1 MRSENPKV
9 KFNLLPTT
17 KVSRFISFLKFFA
30 ENLYKLMKHLPSGNK
45 VVFLS
50 RQSDKPGL
58 DFLLL
63 RDELLRRDPSVKIV
77 MITKRLEKNLSS
89 IIRFVWY
96 TFVSLYHLATSSVC
110 VLDSYWPVVSMLQ
123 HKESLTVIQMWHA
136 IGKMKQSGYQTLGKK
151 YGRQEDIAEAMDMH
165 KGYDVVIAGADSMN
179 DYYCASFGVEK
190 EQLLNIGLPRI
201 DYLLENRK
209 SNRDLLLT
217 IYPQLKGKTLVLY
230 APTFRRGV
238 AIDYSHVVKAFP
250 SDKYAL
256 IVKPHPNQIVKN
268 KEALLPYMYNNLPT
282 IAVLDACDIVIT
294 DFSAISFEAA
304 VINKPIYFYLYD
316 YENYLAINGVNINPY
331 EEMPNSVFKNLDE
344 LINAIKNEPYDMA
357 ALQDFRERYLPAKM
371 GYSTHRLTKLILD
384 CIRDGKYEGLRKNLI
399 RKT

>member
-1 MRSENPKV
+1 M
-9 KFNLLPTT
+9 KFDALSPTGI
-17 KVSRFISFLKFFA
+17 SRLISFLKFFA
-30 ENLYKLMKHLPSGNK
+30 DKLYKLMKHLPSKNK

-50 RQSDKPGL
+50 RQNDKPGL

-63 RDELLRRDPSVKIV
+63 RDELLRRDPSVQIV

-151 YGRQEDIAEAMDMH
+151 YGRKEDIAEAMDMH
-165 KGYDVVIAGADSMN
+165 KGYDVVIAGANSMN

-217 IYPQLKGKTLVLY
+217 IYPQLKGKTIVLY

-238 AIDYSHVVKAFP
+238 AIDYSNVVKAFP
-250 SDKYAL
+250 TDKYAL
-256 IVKPHPNQIVKN
+256 IVKPHPNQSVKN
-268 KEALLPYMYNNLPT
+268 KEALLPYMYSNLPT

-304 VINKPIYFYLYD
+304 VLNKPIYFYLYD
-316 YENYLAINGVNINPY
+316 YEDYLATNGVNINPY
-331 EEMPNSVFKNLDE
+331 EEMPNSVFKSLNK
-344 LINAIKNEPYDMA
+344 LIKAITTKPYDME
-357 ALQDFRERYLPAKM
+357 ALQGFRQRYLPAKM
-371 GYSTHRLTKLILD
+371 GQSTKRLTTLILD
-384 CIRDGKYEGLRKNLI
+384 CIKEGKQEGLRKNLN
-399 RKT
+399 R